1 MFRNVVLLLRITQE
15 SILILQI
22 ILKSK
27 YSNVKLL
34 KTCVKISHY
43 NKIWKKYIE
52 MGLFPMMRL
61 REKINVF
68 LCKIALAVVL

>member
-1 MFRNVVLLLRITQE
+1 MFRNVVLLLR
-15 SILILQI
+15 I

-52 MGLFPMMRL
+52 MGLFPMMRV

-68 LCKIALAVVL
+68 LCKVAFAVVL